1 MTNYVP
7 SIPDCD
13 RWKKYV
19 SNIAKSRSDSKL
31 NSYVTSESPLGDIK
45 IVSPSEGDL
54 AIVKSRIKQYKQKTR
69 QVKSHTTPKGGR
81 GKTSKG
87 KGAKTQQK
95 RGKAAKTTHIKKGK
109 NTQGKQKRNTKGKQK
124 RKRKSKR

>member
-13 RWKKYV
+13 RWKRYV

-31 NSYVTSESPLGDIK
+31 NSYVKSESPLGDIK
-45 IVSPSEGDL
+45 VVSPSEGDL
-54 AIVKSRIKQYKQKTR
+54 AIVKSRVKQYKQKTR

-95 RGKAAKTTHIKKGK
+95 KGKAKNSKGK
-109 NTQGKQKRNTKGKQK
+109 TKQKKKN
-124 RKRKSKR
+124 

>member
-13 RWKKYV
+13 RWKRYV

-31 NSYVTSESPLGDIK
+31 NSYVKSASPLGDIK
-45 IVSPSEGDL
+45 VVSPSEGDL
-54 AIVKSRIKQYKQKTR
+54 AIVKSRVKQYKQKTR
-69 QVKSHTTPKGGR
+69 HVKSHSTPKGER
-81 GKTSKG
+81 VKTSKG

-95 RGKAAKTTHIKKGK
+95 KGKAAKSPPFKRTPVKKGK
-109 NTQGKQKRNTKGKQK
+109 TTKKKKKR
-124 RKRKSKR
+124 